1 MSQAYKNILE
11 KIRNGLL
18 IKQLITLLIFQTEI
32 HPLAGGK
39 YINVPKEGN
48 HPRKDLINI
57 LM

>member
-1 MSQAYKNILE
+1 MLE

-18 IKQLITLLIFQTEI
+18 IKQSITLLIFQTEI